1 MYPRTEPSCAFTL
14 KSGEARAHARESD
27 WMKIMSLT
35 ACTVH
40 ECDGVSL
47 RTRGR
52 PLLRVRLDMR
62 VSCDV
67 ALALSGSIDLR
78 IFLVLWYRLDATTRG
93 EGTAVLR

>member
-1 MYPRTEPSCAFTL
+1 
-14 KSGEARAHARESD
+14 
-27 WMKIMSLT
+27 MSLT